1 MDVRYAERITIATF
15 IKLLIIKIVAN
26 SKFGFSNN
34 FSTAKSFLF
43 SFKCSISLGLN
54 EKKATS
60 VPEIKADAKIKA
72 IIQIAVIKK
81 FILNKCNFIPEKT
94 DIIAKMEASSN

>member
-1 MDVRYAERITIATF
+1 M
-15 IKLLIIKIVAN
+15 K
-26 SKFGFSNN
+26 
-34 FSTAKSFLF
+34 
-43 SFKCSISLGLN
+43 
-54 EKKATS
+54 KKATS

-72 IIQIAVIKK
+72 IIQIAVRKK